1 MPFQELSSIL
11 NRHVQKKG
19 LTYQV
24 EAAMS
29 LQYFDEI
36 TETLWQGKMK
46 DRAKA
51 LYLKDQVLT
60 IAVLSPILAQ
70 ELKTKEDEIQEYINK
85 KLGTE
90 AVIKLKFIS

>member
-11 NRHVQKKG
+11 GHHVQKKG
-19 LTYQV
+19 LAYQV

-29 LQYFDEI
+29 LQYFDEVI
-36 TETLWQGKMK
+36 ETLWEGKMK

-51 LYLKDQVLT
+51 LYLKDHTLT
-60 IAVLSPILAQ
+60 VAVLSPVLAQ
-70 ELKTKEDEIQEYINK
+70 ELKSRESEIQEYINK

-90 AVIKLKFIS
+90 AVMKMRLIS

>member
-11 NRHVQKKG
+11 GHHVQKKG

-24 EAAMS
+24 EAAMA

-36 TETLWQGKMK
+36 AESLWQGKMK
-46 DRAKA
+46 DRAKP
-51 LYLKDQVLT
+51 LYLKDQTLT
-60 IAVLSPILAQ
+60 VAVLSPVLAQ
-70 ELKTKEDEIQEYINK
+70 ELKSREDEVQSYINK

-90 AVIKLKFIS
+90 AVIKLRFIS